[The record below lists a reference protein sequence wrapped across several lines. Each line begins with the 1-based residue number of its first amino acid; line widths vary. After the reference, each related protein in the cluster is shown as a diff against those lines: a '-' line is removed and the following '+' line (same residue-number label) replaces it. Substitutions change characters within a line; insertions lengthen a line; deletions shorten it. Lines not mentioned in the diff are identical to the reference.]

1 MTEPNP
7 ILDATVNASRATGR
21 ALAIAGRWIGRTAA
35 DGWQAIDP
43 DLRTHLGQLP
53 VMGLTQL
60 ATRGTG
66 ITAVDDDGH
75 PPVIFVHG
83 FGGAP
88 GNFLPLRAWMWLQG
102 RRRTYAFKQPGVGN
116 LEDAAEA
123 LAAYVQ
129 AVVEVNDLPAE
140 APVDLVAHSLGGVI
154 ARLALDDPA
163 IRARVRTLV
172 TLGSPHAGSH
182 LARFGNTERAR
193 SLRPGSASLVRLDA
207 QLPWAGPGAW
217 PRLVA
222 FWSSADVIVIP
233 AESAQVPGATNIELP
248 GVTHYSYLVWP
259 ECWRRVL
266 EALAA

>member
-1 MTEPNP
+1 MTDPKP
-7 ILDATVNASRATGR
+7 ILVASTKATRTVGR
-21 ALAIAGRWIGRTAA
+21 ALATAGRWIGRTAA

-60 ATRGTG
+60 AARGTG
-66 ITAVDDDGH
+66 VTPLDDDGH

-102 RRRTYAFKQPGVGN
+102 RRRTYAFKQPGAGS

-123 LAAYVQ
+123 LSAYMQ
-129 AVVEVNDLPAE
+129 AVLEVNALPPDARI
-140 APVDLVAHSLGGVI
+140 DLVAHSLGGVI
-154 ARLALDDPA
+154 ARLALDEPA
-163 IRARVRTLV
+163 TRSRVGTLV

-182 LARFGNTERAR
+182 LARFGNTERALA
-193 SLRPGSASLVRLDA
+193 LRPGSATLARLDA
-207 QLPWAGPGAW
+207 QLPWAGPRAW

-222 FWSSADVIVIP
+222 FWSPADVIVIP
-233 AESAQVPGATNIELP
+233 AESAQVAGAINVELP

-266 EALAA
+266 KALTA